1 MFVLSDSQNKK
12 KNVNSQE
19 FEDNP
24 NQHYIYWSQSSMI
37 IADVDNCKK
46 HFSGIACVC
55 SFCTH
60 CIAFLVCT
68 SRIGANRNDRRMY
81 RTCRYAS
88 RNDGHPE
95 QLGRHFALGE
105 QDSARSTAAGYRNVI
120 NSSSY
125 LVSIGSCG
133 KKTSFGQQSLTSFC
147 MGHSVVTDWWHRL
160 CTTRQQAEK
169 SWENRKHNNS
179 RHHID
184 STWTLIGLTFTLIA
198 LFTESPMMMWRCRIK
213 K

>member
-133 KKTSFGQQSLTSFC
+133 KKL
-147 MGHSVVTDWWHRL
+147 HSDNNHSPHFVWGIRWSRIDDIVYAPHANKLKRV
-160 CTTRQQAEK
+160 EK
-169 SWENRKHNNS
+169 TENTAIHD
-179 RHHID
+179 II
-184 STWTLIGLTFTLIA
+184 LIPRGL
-198 LFTESPMMMWRCRIK
+198 
-213 K
+213 

>member
-1 MFVLSDSQNKK
+1 
-12 KNVNSQE
+12 
-19 FEDNP
+19 
-24 NQHYIYWSQSSMI
+24 MI

-133 KKTSFGQQSLTSFC
+133 KNFIRTTITHLILYGAFGGHGLMTSFMHHTPTS
-147 MGHSVVTDWWHRL
+147 
-160 CTTRQQAEK
+160 
-169 SWENRKHNNS
+169 
-179 RHHID
+179 
-184 STWTLIGLTFTLIA
+184 
-198 LFTESPMMMWRCRIK
+198 
-213 K
+213 